1 MILLT
6 RLNGQAVTINAELI
20 EALEAAPNQTV
31 VQLATSNRYV
41 VREPVDEIVEKVI
54 EYRRK
59 VNPGAKAANPISG
72 FERT

>member
-1 MILLT
+1 MIDLT
-6 RLNGQAVTINAELI
+6 RLNGAAVTINAELI
-20 EALEAAPNQTV
+20 EALESAPNQTV
-31 VQLATSNRYV
+31 VHLATSNRYV

-59 VNPGAKAANPISG
+59 VNSGAKSPNPIQG

>member
-1 MILLT
+1 MISLT
-6 RLNGQAVTINAELI
+6 RLNGAPVTLNAELI

-31 VQLATSNRYV
+31 VHLATSNRYV
-41 VREPVDEIVEKVI
+41 VRESVDAIVEKVI

-59 VNPGAKAANPISG
+59 VNSGAKAVNPIQG

>member
-20 EALEAAPNQTV
+20 EALEAVPNQTV

-41 VREPVDEIVEKVI
+41 VRETVDEIVEKVI

-59 VNPGAKAANPISG
+59 VNSGAKAANPIQG
-72 FERT
+72 FERA

>member
-1 MILLT
+1 MISLT
-6 RLNGQAVTINAELI
+6 RLNGQPVTLNAELI
-20 EALEAAPNQTV
+20 EALEAVPNQTV

-41 VREPVDEIVEKVI
+41 VRESVDEIVAKVI

-59 VNPGAKAANPISG
+59 VNSGAKAVNPISG

>member
-20 EALEAAPNQTV
+20 EALEAVPNQTV

-41 VREPVDEIVEKVI
+41 VRETVDEIVEKVI

-59 VNPGAKAANPISG
+59 VNSSAKAANPIQG
-72 FERT
+72 FERA